1 MQNEEFFKDIPELN
15 RAFGNLDRE
24 IRYYRNKSWN
34 EYTTKER
41 LIERRDALFAIAKN
55 LTLSDLYLLYYVEKI
70 EFLTKMR
77 LLKKLRKHYQSQ
89 CRLLN
94 FLENTNEHIDIF
106 LLGRAEKNKNS
117 QKNP

>member
-1 MQNEEFFKDIPELN
+1 MENEELFKDIPELN
-15 RAFGNLDRE
+15 RVFKKLDRE
-24 IRYYRNKSWN
+24 IRYYRNKTWN

-41 LIERRDALFAIAKN
+41 LVKKRDELLDIAKK

-77 LLKKLRKHYQSQ
+77 LLRKLRKHYQSQ

-94 FLENTNEHIDIF
+94 FLENTDEHIDIF
-106 LLGRAEKNKNS
+106 LLGRAEKK
-117 QKNP
+117 